1 MFPFKK
7 NVGGH
12 IVDEFR
18 YGTTWKDIYNLYV
31 FDRKLRLL
39 VFDAIE
45 KIEVAVRCQIVYQ
58 LSHRYGSH
66 WQDNPDIF
74 KEPQNRVLSDGTTQT
89 IDVFHEIQN
98 HITEQLHNNKAE
110 IFIKHYVQ
118 TYDEPVNPPSWMCVE
133 VMYFNHLSRICN
145 YLKNRSDVVG
155 IASYFHLPPK
165 TFNSWLHTINYV
177 RNICAH
183 HARLWNRDFNIVPE
197 KLDFSK
203 TRVWI
208 SNPETAKRGKLYY
221 FMCML
226 NYILQ
231 TINPG
236 TSLTQRL
243 KGLIAEYHP
252 KISAMGFPEN
262 WEAEKIWQ

>member
-58 LSHRYGSH
+58 LSQRYGSH
-66 WQDNPDIF
+66 WQDNPEIF
-74 KEPQNRVLSDGTTQT
+74 KAPQYRVVSGGSIRT
-89 IDVFHEIQN
+89 IDVFHEIQE
-98 HITEQLHNNKAE
+98 HIAEQLHSNKAE
-110 IFIKHYVQ
+110 IFIKHYVR
-118 TYDEPVNPPSWMCVE
+118 TYNEPINPPSWMSVE
-133 VMYFNHLSRICN
+133 IMYFNHLSRICN

-155 IASYFHLPPK
+155 IASYFHLPPD

-197 KLDFSK
+197 KLNFSK
-203 TRVWI
+203 TRIWI
-208 SNPETAKRGKLYY
+208 SNPETAQRSKLYY
-221 FMCML
+221 FLCML

-236 TSLTQRL
+236 TSLKPRL
-243 KGLIAEYHP
+243 KDLLAEYHP
-252 KISAMGFPEN
+252 KLSAMGFPEN
-262 WEAEKIWQ
+262 WETENMWQ

>member
-1 MFPFKK
+1 M
-7 NVGGH
+7 
-12 IVDEFR
+12 
-18 YGTTWKDIYNLYV
+18 
-31 FDRKLRLL
+31 
-39 VFDAIE
+39 
-45 KIEVAVRCQIVYQ
+45 
-58 LSHRYGSH
+58 
-66 WQDNPDIF
+66 
-74 KEPQNRVLSDGTTQT
+74 
-89 IDVFHEIQN
+89 
-98 HITEQLHNNKAE
+98 
-110 IFIKHYVQ
+110 
-118 TYDEPVNPPSWMCVE
+118 
-133 VMYFNHLSRICN
+133 
-145 YLKNRSDVVG
+145 
-155 IASYFHLPPK
+155 PPK

-262 WEAEKIWQ
+262 WEAEKIGRASCRERV

>member
-1 MFPFKK
+1 
-7 NVGGH
+7 
-12 IVDEFR
+12 
-18 YGTTWKDIYNLYV
+18 
-31 FDRKLRLL
+31 
-39 VFDAIE
+39 
-45 KIEVAVRCQIVYQ
+45 
-58 LSHRYGSH
+58 
-66 WQDNPDIF
+66 
-74 KEPQNRVLSDGTTQT
+74 
-89 IDVFHEIQN
+89 
-98 HITEQLHNNKAE
+98 
-110 IFIKHYVQ
+110 
-118 TYDEPVNPPSWMCVE
+118 MCVE

-203 TRVWI
+203 TLVWI

-221 FMCML
+221 FLCML

-243 KGLIAEYHP
+243 KDLIAEYHP

-262 WEAEKIWQ
+262 WGSHSTLYRKVKAITGLSIAGLIRMLRAREAAILLENDRYTVSEIAFMVGMSNPGNFRQCFREEFGTTPSEYRNSHRK